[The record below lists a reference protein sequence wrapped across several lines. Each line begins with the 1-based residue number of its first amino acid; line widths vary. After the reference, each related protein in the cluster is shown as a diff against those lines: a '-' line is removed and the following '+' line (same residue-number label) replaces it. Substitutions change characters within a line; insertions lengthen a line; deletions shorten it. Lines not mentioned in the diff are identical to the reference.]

1 MVSVKGFEP
10 VTPSMSRISQ
20 PYYVIL
26 TLINSHYKTLF
37 LLETQVKQGKLKL
50 SLFNP
55 RGSTRIALALKTNEP
70 KQRNI

>member
-1 MVSVKGFEP
+1 MSVTGFEP
-10 VTPSMSRISQ
+10 VTPSMSSISRT
-20 PYYVIL
+20 YYVIL
-26 TLINSHYKTLF
+26 TLIYNYYKTLF

-55 RGSTRIALALKTNEP
+55 RGSTRVALELKTNEP